1 MKSPTL
7 TVAPALLAVALLA
20 GCGKDSETNPN
31 VPQPDPTDL
40 TVPAE
45 VVTAIETALNELDV
59 DTYAALL
66 EETPATRA
74 EAGFRYYPQSSDVQ
88 NFPWMF
94 PNGFWSRDEELDMIG
109 NMCDPEFVS
118 DVTQESVDSI
128 DAQITVLSQQTLPS
142 GEIEV
147 TTSATITVLWAA
159 QDGAR
164 CDARLM
170 LLLAEDADG
179 FLRVREMSEL
189 PLSGRV
195 ESSSWAPIKALY
207 RS

>member
-1 MKSPTL
+1 MNRMPL
-7 TVAPALLAVALLA
+7 FALVLFVFTTA
-20 GCGKDSETNPN
+20 GCGKDSVTNPN
-31 VPQPDPTDL
+31 VAQPDPTDL

-66 EETPATRA
+66 EETPIARA
-74 EAGFRYYPQSSDVQ
+74 EAGFRYYPQSSDLQ
-88 NFPWMF
+88 DFPWIT
-94 PNGFWSRDEELDMIG
+94 GDFWSREEELDMIG

-128 DAQITVLSQQTLPS
+128 DAEITVLSQQTLPS

-147 TTSATITVLWAA
+147 TTSASITVLWAA

-164 CDARLM
+164 CDVILV
-170 LLLAEDADG
+170 LLLAEDSDG
-179 FLRVREMSEL
+179 YLRIREMSEL
-189 PLSGRV
+189 PTIGRV
-195 ESSSWAPIKALY
+195 EDTSWGNIKSLY